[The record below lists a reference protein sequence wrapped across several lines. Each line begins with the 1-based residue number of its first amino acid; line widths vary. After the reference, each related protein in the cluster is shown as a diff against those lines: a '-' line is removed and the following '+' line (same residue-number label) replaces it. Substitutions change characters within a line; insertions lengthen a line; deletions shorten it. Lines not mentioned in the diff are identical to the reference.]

1 MIMRK
6 DVLRLAERFAKETK
20 LDVDHIYYFLM
31 QTGKS
36 LGINPKRLNFTTGEG
51 IIFLTG
57 KRDSYCLEDF
67 KRLTQINRW
76 SCNDAESLYWEGRI
90 LARGEIDD

>member
-1 MIMRK
+1 MRK
-6 DVLRLAERFAKETK
+6 DVLHLAERFAEETG
-20 LDVDHIYYFLM
+20 LNVDHIYWFLM
-31 QTGKS
+31 KTGKS
-36 LGINPKRLNFTTGEG
+36 LSVNPRKLSFTTGKG

-67 KRLTQINRW
+67 KRLTQTNKW
-76 SCNDAESLYWEGRI
+76 SCDDGASLYWEGRI